1 VSLARDEDLPDAL
14 AEIVQADDVV
24 ICMGAGS
31 ISQLA
36 YQLPQELEG
45 RL

>member
-1 VSLARDEDLPDAL
+1 LPDAL
-14 AEIVQADDVV
+14 AEILQADDVV

-31 ISQLA
+31 ISQMA
-36 YQLPQELEG
+36 NDLPEKLEG